1 MKASFLSQ
9 LKQFMNQHMFDQ
21 IFFTVQQTK
30 QIEAVQKKMHRE
42 TLKND
47 FSYALHFGFS
57 YRKNSKGN

>member
-1 MKASFLSQ
+1 
-9 LKQFMNQHMFDQ
+9 MFDQ
-21 IFFTVQQTK
+21 IIFTVQQTK
-30 QIEAVQKKMHRE
+30 KIEAVQKKMHRE